1 VIGHLPSS
9 CDMLRLPRLCHKFRC
24 SRYFSNSAVPDD
36 FGLYSVILPQEPFVF
51 GTSHIQPRSV
61 PQHIRRPSYSKSDE
75 GRISLGTHEETKLR
89 EAGRLA
95 RDVREFAKSL
105 VKVRRGFS
113 KTLILIDFLDWHND

>member
-1 VIGHLPSS
+1 
-9 CDMLRLPRLCHKFRC
+9 MLRLARLCHKFRC

-61 PQHIRRPSYSKSDE
+61 PHHIRRPSYSKSDE
-75 GRISLGTHEETKLR
+75 GRISLGTHEEIKLR

-105 VKVRRGFS
+105 VKVRRGSFS
-113 KTLILIDFLDWHND
+113 KTLILIVF